1 MIESRIKSAALEF
14 SRSRCIRPAALV
26 QEAMQIGA
34 AIALEHAVGKVKH
47 EVKLRQRLNRIGLQ
61 DGGEKSGSLVIEESE
76 NKPLTNGVVG

>member
-1 MIESRIKSAALEF
+1 MIESRIKSAALDF
-14 SRSRCIRPAALV
+14 SRKSGIKPAVLV

-61 DGGEKSGSLVIEESE
+61 DGGDKNGSLMDGEGE
-76 NKPLTNGVVG
+76 K

>member
-1 MIESRIKSAALEF
+1 MIESCIKSAALDF
-14 SRSRCIRPAALV
+14 SRNHGIRPAVLV

-61 DGGEKSGSLVIEESE
+61 DGGDKNGSLMDGEGE
-76 NKPLTNGVVG
+76 K